1 MRSIDCEDEGVE
13 TMSEENEKKSVDNKR
28 RPNPR
33 HRPNVNKD
41 TRKRNEGT
49 AAENNKIEGKINQ
62 EVKKEVKKVEERNEP
77 SKKEPI
83 KKEILSADKPKENK
97 PKSIHYDFIAFI
109 CFKESKKV
117 YTFGTNDATLKV
129 NDAVVVET
137 VRGLEVGEIVKESKA
152 FCEVPT
158 EMEIKPI
165 LRKATAKDLKD
176 IENNAKAAKEAMKL
190 CEAAINRLNLDMR
203 LIDAE
208 YTLDRSK
215 IIFVYVADDRVDFR
229 DLLKDLATQFKC
241 RIELRQI
248 GPRNK
253 AKIVGGLGACGM
265 ETCCS
270 RFMNDFDVVSINMA
284 KNQLL
289 ALNVQKLSGQCGKLM
304 CCLKFEDS
312 QYKQMREGL
321 PKMNSQIEYKGSR
334 YRITS
339 LNVLLQQVKIENKE
353 DVQFLNFS
361 ELWPE
366 IDWSKR

>member
-1 MRSIDCEDEGVE
+1 MRSVDCKDEGVE
-13 TMSEENEKKSVDNKR
+13 TMSEENEKKSIDNKR
-28 RPNPR
+28 RPNQR
-33 HRPNVNKD
+33 HRPNMNKD
-41 TRKRNEGT
+41 ARKRNETGS
-49 AAENNKIEGKINQ
+49 ESNKNDVKINQ
-62 EVKKEVKKVEERNEP
+62 EVKKEVKKMEERNES
-77 SKKEPI
+77 SKKEMI
-83 KKEILSADKPKENK
+83 KKEIQSSDKAKENK

-109 CFKESKKV
+109 CFKESKKI

-165 LRKATAKDLKD
+165 LRKATEKDLKD
-176 IENNAKAAKEAMKL
+176 IENNAKAAKEAMKI

-339 LNVLLQQVKIENKE
+339 LNVLLKQVKIENKE
-353 DVQFLNFS
+353 DVQFLDFS

>member
-1 MRSIDCEDEGVE
+1 MRSVDCEDEGVE

-28 RPNPR
+28 RPNQR
-33 HRPNVNKD
+33 HRPNMNKD
-41 TRKRNEGT
+41 TRKRNET
-49 AAENNKIEGKINQ
+49 ALEYNKDDVKMNQ
-62 EVKKEVKKVEERNEP
+62 EVKKEVKKMEVKTEP

-83 KKEILSADKPKENK
+83 KKEMHPSDNAIENK

-109 CFKESKKV
+109 CFKESKKI

-339 LNVLLQQVKIENKE
+339 LNVLLKQVKIENKE
-353 DVQFLNFS
+353 DVQFLDFS

>member
-1 MRSIDCEDEGVE
+1 MRSIDCENEGVE
-13 TMSEENEKKSVDNKR
+13 TMSEENEKKSIDNKR
-28 RPNPR
+28 RPNQKY
-33 HRPNVNKD
+33 RPNMNKD

-49 AAENNKIEGKINQ
+49 ECERNKNDVKVNQ
-62 EVKKEVKKVEERNEP
+62 VVKKVQERSEP
-77 SKKEPI
+77 ANKETMKKEMPSI
-83 KKEILSADKPKENK
+83 DSKLKENK
-97 PKSIHYDFIAFI
+97 PAVKSVHYDFIAFI
-109 CFKESKKV
+109 CFKESKKI

-229 DLLKDLATQFKC
+229 DLLKELATQFKC

-253 AKIVGGLGACGM
+253 AKLVGGLGACGM

-270 RFMNDFDVVSINMA
+270 RFMNDFEVVSINMA

-312 QYKQMREGL
+312 QYKKMREGL
-321 PKMNSQIEYKGSR
+321 PKMNSQVEYKGSR

-339 LNVLLQQVKIENKE
+339 LNVLLKQVKIENKE
-353 DVQFLNFS
+353 DVQFLDFS

>member
-1 MRSIDCEDEGVE
+1 
-13 TMSEENEKKSVDNKR
+13 MSEENEKRVTDNKR
-28 RPNPR
+28 RPN
-33 HRPNVNKD
+33 HRYHQNSNKEAKKRTDASVNENKTD
-41 TRKRNEGT
+41 NSKTAPDVRKNIKKPEEILEPT
-49 AAENNKIEGKINQ
+49 KKENHAAE
-62 EVKKEVKKVEERNEP
+62 
-77 SKKEPI
+77 SK
-83 KKEILSADKPKENK
+83 AKENK
-97 PKSIHYDFIAFI
+97 LAAKSVHYDFIAFV
-109 CFKESKKV
+109 CFKESKKI
-117 YTFGTNDATLKV
+117 YTFGTNDPTLKV
-129 NDAVVVET
+129 SDAVVVET
-137 VRGLEVGEIVKESKA
+137 VRGLEVGEIVKESRA

-165 LRKATAKDLKD
+165 LRKASAKDLKD

-339 LNVLLQQVKIENKE
+339 LNVLLKQVKIENKE
-353 DVQFLNFS
+353 DVQFLDFS

>member
-1 MRSIDCEDEGVE
+1 
-13 TMSEENEKKSVDNKR
+13 MSEENEKKVTENKK
-28 RPNPR
+28 RPNYNR
-33 HRPNVNKD
+33 HRQNKENKKKNEEAVNESIKTEQPKNTQD
-41 TRKRNEGT
+41 TKKTSHKNET
-49 AAENNKIEGKINQ
+49 SPEPVKKEA
-62 EVKKEVKKVEERNEP
+62 VKKEVHQQENRP
-77 SKKEPI
+77 R
-83 KKEILSADKPKENK
+83 ENK
-97 PKSIHYDFIAFI
+97 PAGKTIHYDYIAFV
-109 CFKESKKV
+109 CFKESKKI
-117 YTFGTNDATLKV
+117 YTFGTNDGSLKV
-129 NDAVVVET
+129 NDSVVVET
-137 VRGLEVGEIVKESKA
+137 VRGLEVGEIVKESRA

-158 EMEIKPI
+158 DLEIKPI
-165 LRKATAKDLKD
+165 LRKATPKDLKD
-176 IENNAKAAKEAMKL
+176 IENNVKAAKEAMKV

-321 PKMNSQIEYKGSR
+321 PKMNSQIEYKGNR

-339 LNVLLQQVKIENKE
+339 LNVLLKQVKIENKE
-353 DVQFLNFS
+353 DVQFLDFS

>member
-33 HRPNVNKD
+33 HRPSVNKD

-49 AAENNKIEGKINQ
+49 AAENTKIEGKINQ

-83 KKEILSADKPKENK
+83 KKEILSTDKLKENK

-190 CEAAINRLNLDMR
+190 CEAAIHRLNLDMR

-339 LNVLLQQVKIENKE
+339 LNVLLKQVKIENKE
-353 DVQFLNFS
+353 DVQFLDFS